1 MKKQVKKAHGA
12 HRKALVRKL
21 HKLQAHKRK
30 AAKRR
35 KAAARNV
42 AGVCA

>member
-21 HKLQAHKRK
+21 HKLQVHKRK
-30 AAKRR
+30 ALKRR
-35 KAAARNV
+35 RAAARRV
-42 AGVCA
+42 AGACA